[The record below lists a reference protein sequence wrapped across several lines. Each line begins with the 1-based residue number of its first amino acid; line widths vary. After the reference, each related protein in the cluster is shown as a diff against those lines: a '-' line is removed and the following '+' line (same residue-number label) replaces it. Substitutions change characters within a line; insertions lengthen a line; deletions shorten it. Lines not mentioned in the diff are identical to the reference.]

1 MENKNDV
8 PEGHDPAAG
17 QAGEAG
23 REAPSTSDA
32 DVPEFLKGPDP
43 DEVDESGDAR
53 TADARGARDDV
64 SGPAPANE
72 ETERET
78 GMDRDAWEAEFS
90 STPAAG
96 TADASSGP
104 ASGQHAAVGDT
115 GFDDGEAAPS
125 AAGAAD
131 REETPMGA
139 ADPTADT
146 AANAT
151 TEAAPDHTRAL
162 PTWDQDT
169 AAGREAADPDGEAA
183 GNVQPAAD
191 AERDHEPVGATA
203 TVAGAGAGAGAG
215 AMAAS
220 STPTATESRASDAA
234 TADAEPA
241 DSDAAQRTD
250 AVLAAKRRGGAP
262 RQPGDDSDP
271 EAQRRQK
278 ARDAALTAKPRFARV
293 VQTVLAI
300 FFPFLLLIGAI
311 RAVASPWFL
320 WLDYHRP
327 GFPVDAYGFSPA
339 ERLTYGNYGVDY
351 INNSAPSA
359 YLGNL
364 VDGKG
369 DPLFLGTEVSHMADV
384 KSVIGI
390 TYAAGIIMAI
400 LAVIICLY
408 LGRRYA
414 GGIRRAFF
422 AGSVITLVAMIALTV
437 LAVLNFAT
445 FFTDF
450 HELFFAQGNWTFHA
464 NDTLIRLY
472 PTQFWMDAG
481 IVIAGLVLLVSL
493 VFLITNWPTRKRRER
508 SRLRQS
514 NRDLGL
520 D

>member
-1 MENKNDV
+1 MENKNAV

-17 QAGEAG
+17 DGEPPV
-23 REAPSTSDA
+23 RPAPATPDSEI
-32 DVPEFLKGPDP
+32 PEFLKGPDP
-43 DEVDESGDAR
+43 DEPQDA
-53 TADARGARDDV
+53 AG
-64 SGPAPANE
+64 APAAETAASRE
-72 ETERET
+72 EHEAPRGQEAPDAPAAPAQEPA
-78 GMDRDAWEAEFS
+78 MDRDAWESEFS
-90 STPAAG
+90 SASADDS
-96 TADASSGP
+96 TADSAVDSTADSANEPVDASSR
-104 ASGQHAAVGDT
+104 ADAREDATAAVGHDSSTDT
-115 GFDDGEAAPS
+115 TAYPATDPEAS
-125 AAGAAD
+125 
-131 REETPMGA
+131 
-139 ADPTADT
+139 
-146 AANAT
+146 N
-151 TEAAPDHTRAL
+151 TRAL
-162 PTWDQDT
+162 PAWDQHTT
-169 AAGREAADPDGEAA
+169 AAGERPADT
-183 GNVQPAAD
+183 
-191 AERDHEPVGATA
+191 ERGHAPLGATA
-203 TVAGAGAGAGAG
+203 AGAGAGAGAG
-215 AMAAS
+215 ALAADGGPEATTS
-220 STPTATESRASDAA
+220 EATTTATD
-234 TADAEPA
+234 TVDAEPG
-241 DSDAAQRTD
+241 SEPVDAETSQRND

-262 RQPGDDSDP
+262 RQPGEPDDPD
-271 EAQRRQK
+271 AQRRHH
-278 ARDAALTAKPRFARV
+278 AREAALTAKPLFARI

-300 FFPFLLLIGAI
+300 FFPFLLVIGAI
-311 RAVASPWFL
+311 RTVASSWFL
-320 WLDYHRP
+320 WLEYHRP
-327 GFPVDAYGFSPA
+327 GFPIDAYGFSPA

-384 KSVIGI
+384 KAVIGI
-390 TYAAGIIMAI
+390 TYAAGIVMAV

-437 LAVLNFAT
+437 LAVLNFET

-508 SRLRQS
+508 ARLRQS

>member
-1 MENKNDV
+1 MENQNDV
-8 PEGHDPAAG
+8 PEKHDPAAG
-17 QAGEAG
+17 QAGEAA

-43 DEVDESGDAR
+43 DEVDDVDDAR
-53 TADARGARDDV
+53 ATDANPPADA
-64 SGPAPANE
+64 SGPAPAPQ
-72 ETERET
+72 ET
-78 GMDRDAWEAEFS
+78 GQQAEMDRDAWEAEFS
-90 STPAAG
+90 STTG
-96 TADASSGP
+96 SGDTEETPEP
-104 ASGQHAAVGDT
+104 ASGDHAAGSDT
-115 GFDDGEAAPS
+115 TPVDG
-125 AAGAAD
+125 
-131 REETPMGA
+131 
-139 ADPTADT
+139 DT
-146 AANAT
+146 AAASVGEAGRRDATPGTEVPALDASTGASADTTAYAT
-151 TEAAPDHTRAL
+151 TEAAPEHTRAL
-162 PTWDQDT
+162 PTWDQD
-169 AAGREAADPDGEAA
+169 AAVERGTRG
-183 GNVQPAAD
+183 PA
-191 AERDHEPVGATA
+191 GATA
-203 TVAGAGAGAGAG
+203 VTSGA
-215 AMAAS
+215 AAS
-220 STPTATESRASDAA
+220 AVADTSDPASTDPAATESSASDAA
-234 TADAEPA
+234 TADAEPE
-241 DSDAAQRTD
+241 DPDAAQRTD

-262 RQPGDDSDP
+262 RQPGEDSDP

-369 DPLFLGTEVSHMADV
+369 NPLFLGTEVSHMADV
-384 KSVIGI
+384 KSVIGV

-464 NDTLIRLY
+464 IDTLIRLY